1 VFGSTT
7 EALFYNAYGELA
19 RQVSQFGS
27 SPIADITYD
36 AVGAERDSLGRI
48 TQKTE
53 VMPSGTQ
60 AFGYTYDPLGRLT
73 DVVVDGVLAEHFDYD
88 QNGNRTAGYQGGA
101 GTSTG
106 AYDDQDRL
114 VSYGPW
120 AFTYTAN
127 GDLETKTNTAT
138 GDQWLFQYD
147 ALGSLLTVALPNGGL
162 IEYLVDGRGR
172 RVGRKKNGVLQK
184 QWLYRGGL
192 NPVAELDGTGAIV
205 AVYGYGSGGSV
216 PAYVQRGTT
225 TYRLISDHL
234 GSPRYAVNV
243 NNSSDV
249 PFTAAYTSFGQATGS
264 GLDWIPFGFAGGIYD
279 VDSGLVRFGARDYD
293 PSIGRWLSKDPS
305 LFSGGVNLYVYS
317 KNDPVNYR
325 DASGRGAWAVAG
337 GIAVVAGIV
346 AWAGIDIYGEGIRQ
360 RAQDLADQNFPDR
373 HSGENNFLRHCI
385 ASCIAQS
392 DIGGIA
398 GELMNGREYLEQFFG
413 ASKSHCDV
421 DRHNNDLGALASQSV
436 NAEPG
441 TEGDSECEDRC
452 FSLWGAGIT
461 GARDRG

>member
-1 VFGSTT
+1 
-7 EALFYNAYGELA
+7 
-19 RQVSQFGS
+19 
-27 SPIADITYD
+27 
-36 AVGAERDSLGRI
+36 
-48 TQKTE
+48 
-53 VMPSGTQ
+53 
-60 AFGYTYDPLGRLT
+60 
-73 DVVVDGVLAEHFDYD
+73 
-88 QNGNRTAGYQGGA
+88 
-101 GTSTG
+101 
-106 AYDDQDRL
+106 
-114 VSYGPW
+114 
-120 AFTYTAN
+120 
-127 GDLETKTNTAT
+127 
-138 GDQWLFQYD
+138 LFQYD